1 MARNAKEILRSPAFA
16 ALVKAKWTVSIALT
30 IALFVVYYGYILLIA
45 FDKPALAQKVGV
57 VTTLAIPV
65 GVGVIVLAWVLT
77 AMYVV
82 WANGSHDSQ
91 VKKLR
96 DEVKP

>member
-16 ALVKAKWTVSIALT
+16 ALVRSKWTMSIALT
-30 IALFVVYYGYILLIA
+30 IALFAVYYGFILLIA
-45 FDKPALAQKVGV
+45 YDKKVLAQKVGEA
-57 VTTLAIPV
+57 TTLGIPL

-77 AMYVV
+77 ALYVV
-82 WANGSHDSQ
+82 WANGSHDAA

-96 DEVKP
+96 DEVQS

>member
-1 MARNAKEILRSPAFA
+1 MARNAKEILGSPAFA
-16 ALVKAKWTVSIALT
+16 ALVKAKWAVSIALT
-30 IALFVVYYGYILLIA
+30 IALFVVYYGFILLIA
-45 FDKPALAQKVGV
+45 YDKPALARKVGV
-57 VTTLAIPV
+57 ATTLAIPV

-77 AMYVV
+77 ALYVV
-82 WANGSHDSQ
+82 WANGSHDAQ

>member
-1 MARNAKEILRSPAFA
+1 MPQNAREILRSNAFL
-16 ALVKAKWTVSIALT
+16 ALVRKKWMVSIVLT

-45 FDKPALAQKVGV
+45 YDKAVLARRVGQF
-57 VTTLAIPV
+57 TTLGIPL

-77 AMYVV
+77 AAYVA
-82 WANGSHDSQ
+82 WANGTYDAE

-96 DEVKP
+96 DQVKP